1 MESKPSTR
9 VVAKRVWNIVKI
21 VFFMIRKGISKNNKF
36 FIVHLQNIMSKRE
49 KIATKVIE
57 NMMFHYQNSKKASQV
72 SSYKVPK
79 HYEFGNSPAVYMSN
93 NNCKQKNHG
102 GKFPLSEEDMT
113 TVNAVQQLL
122 EMLNNE
128 VMTEN
133 GGSTILSPHL
143 PGFGFGRTPTVRQ
156 FRITD
161 SPFPL
166 KDHVADEEECQVD
179 EDADEFIKNF
189 YAQLSFISTKL
200 FHFPLW
206 KKKMDPNNTKIV
218 AKRLW
223 NILRL
228 VFFMIRRGISKNNK
242 QFMFHLHSIM
252 SKRNKVASKVIA
264 NLMIF
269 HHHQNS
275 NSQVSSFKIP
285 RHYEFSCSNSPAIHM
300 SNGKHKMRGVNLSFS
315 DSTMVEED
323 DITTVSAVHKL
334 LEMLNNEVMTE
345 SGGSTM
351 PSPYLPGFGFGRSPV
366 VRQLR
371 ITDSPF
377 PLRDNV
383 VDESECHVDEDAEE
397 FIERF
402 YEQLRLQKNKMAYC

>member
-9 VVAKRVWNIVKI
+9 IVAKRVWNIVKL

-36 FIVHLQNIMSKRE
+36 FMVHLQNIMSKRG

-57 NMMFHYQNSKKASQV
+57 NMMFHHQNSNKASQV
-72 SSYKVPK
+72 SSYKVPR
-79 HYEFGNSPAVYMSN
+79 HYEFSCSNSPAVYMCN
-93 NNCKQKNHG
+93 NNNNSKQKNRG
-102 GKFPLSEEDMT
+102 GKFSLSEEDMT

-133 GGSTILSPHL
+133 VEKY
-143 PGFGFGRTPTVRQ
+143 GF
-156 FRITD
+156 
-161 SPFPL
+161 PFPL
-166 KDHVADEEECQVD
+166 NDHVVDEEECQVD
-179 EDADEFIKNF
+179 EDAEEFIDNF
-189 YAQLSFISTKL
+189 YAQLWL
-200 FHFPLW
+200 Q
-206 KKKMDPNNTKIV
+206 KKNKMDPNNTKIV
-218 AKRLW
+218 AKRIW
-223 NILRL
+223 NILRV

-285 RHYEFSCSNSPAIHM
+285 RHYEFSCSSSPAVHM

-315 DSTMVEED
+315 DSTVVEED

-345 SGGSTM
+345 SVGSTM
-351 PSPYLPGFGFGRSPV
+351 PSPYLPGFGFGRSPM

-377 PLRDNV
+377 PLRDSV
-383 VDESECHVDEDAEE
+383 VDVSECHVDEDAEE